1 MNELGVT
8 AIILFHKYPF
18 PSELY
23 IKLLKKFMSIS

>member
-8 AIILFHKYPF
+8 DIFLSYKYPF
-18 PSELY
+18 LSELY